1 METQVS
7 QVGAAGPMMDHTMAQ
22 TMQLSMPQQIAGQ
35 MSATIPITAPMAAGI
50 PQPLPAGMME
60 AAMQQAEHEKTG
72 TPVAPISY
80 DTAPKDSS
88 QGHGQGPLAGRKHSA
103 DRRPLR
109 FWQPFN
115 EWWRSELDRM
125 GRRPTAQEIADW

>member
-1 METQVS
+1 MQAQAPQV
-7 QVGAAGPMMDHTMAQ
+7 VGTAPIMDHTMAQ

-35 MSATIPITAPMAAGI
+35 MAATIPITAPMAAGI
-50 PQPLPAGMME
+50 PQPLTADMME
-60 AAMQQAEHEKTG
+60 AAMQQAEQEKAMP
-72 TPVAPISY
+72 PVAPISY

-88 QGHGQGPLAGRKHSA
+88 QGQGPLAGRKHSA